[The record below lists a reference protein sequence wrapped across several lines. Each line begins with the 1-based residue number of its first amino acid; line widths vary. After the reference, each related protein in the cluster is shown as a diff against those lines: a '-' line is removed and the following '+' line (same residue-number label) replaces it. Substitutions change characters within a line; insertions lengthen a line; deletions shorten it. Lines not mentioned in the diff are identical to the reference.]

1 MIDRVKRLI
10 AVASGKGGVGKSTMA
25 SNLALVLAESGA
37 AVGLLD
43 GDIYGPSVPIMF
55 AVKDEK
61 PTMGSTPQSFLPI
74 EALGV
79 KLMSMG
85 FLTAQD
91 EAAIVRGPMVHSYLK
106 AMIEQCDWGELDY
119 LVIDLPPGTGDA
131 QLTLCQGTPLTGAV
145 VVTTPQDV
153 SLIDARKGLQMF
165 RNLNV
170 PILGLVEN
178 MSFFECSNCQHRTNV
193 FRHGGGKNIAEQLDV
208 PFLGHVPLDPVV
220 VLGGDE
226 GLPVVRRDPE
236 SAAAKAMVAV
246 GHRVR
251 DRAAG
256 HEATAIPGMTL

>member
-1 MIDRVKRLI
+1 MIDRVKQLI
-10 AVASGKGGVGKSTMA
+10 AVASGKGGVGKSTVA
-25 SNLALVLAESGA
+25 SNLALVLAESA
-37 AVGLLD
+37 ATVGLLD

-55 AVKDEK
+55 AVKDAKPEK
-61 PTMGSTPQSFLPI
+61 GTAEQSFLPI

-85 FLTAQD
+85 FLVPQE
-91 EAAIVRGPMVHSYLK
+91 EAAILRGPMVHKYLK
-106 AMIEQCDWGELDY
+106 AMLDQCEWGELDY

-131 QLTLCQGTPLTGAV
+131 QLTLCQEAPLTGGV

-170 PILGLVEN
+170 PVLGLVEN
-178 MSFFECSNCQHRTNV
+178 MSFFECPNCQHRTEV

-208 PFLGHVPLDPVV
+208 PFLGHVPLDPAV

-226 GLPVVRRDPE
+226 GLPVVKRDPE
-236 SAAAKAMVAV
+236 SSAAKALVEVAHTV
-246 GHRVR
+246 CEQ
-251 DRAAG
+251 AASR
-256 HEATAIPGMTL
+256 EASEMPGMTF